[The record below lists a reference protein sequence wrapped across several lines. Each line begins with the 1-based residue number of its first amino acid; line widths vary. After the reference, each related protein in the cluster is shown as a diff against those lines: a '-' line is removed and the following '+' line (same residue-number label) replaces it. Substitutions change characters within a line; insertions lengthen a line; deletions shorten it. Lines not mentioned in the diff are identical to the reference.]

1 MTDLA
6 LLWNAMLGRADLALE
21 GPRLM
26 TDRELEAA
34 VVISLFSWRRARD
47 DDPLPEADAPRMGW
61 WGDTLAS
68 HVDDRMGSRLWL
80 LRREKMVPETFAR
93 ARSYAEE
100 ALAWMVEDKLAARIE
115 AAAEPRGLD
124 RLDLLIT
131 IHRGEGRKLELRF
144 EDLWREIDG

>member
-6 LLWNAMLGRADLALE
+6 LLWAARGGRADLALD
-21 GPRLM
+21 GPRLQ

-47 DDPLPEADAPRMGW
+47 DDPVPEDAPRMGW
-61 WGDTLAS
+61 WGDTLAD
-68 HVDDRMGSRLWL
+68 VTDDRMGSRLWL
-80 LRREKMVPETFAR
+80 LRREKLVPETLAR

-100 ALAWMVEDKLAARIE
+100 ALAWMVEDKLAARVE
-115 AAAEPRGLD
+115 VLAEPRGIDGLA
-124 RLDLLIT
+124 LLVT
-131 IHRGEGRKLELRF
+131 VHRGDGRALELRF